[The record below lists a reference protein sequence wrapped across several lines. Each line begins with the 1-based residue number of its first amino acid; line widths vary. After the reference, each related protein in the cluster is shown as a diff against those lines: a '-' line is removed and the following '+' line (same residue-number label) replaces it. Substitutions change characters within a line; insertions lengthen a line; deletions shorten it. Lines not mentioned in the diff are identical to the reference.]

1 LRSSIVVLIAVIS
14 IGSVTIILGF
24 LTNQEYVE
32 ISEISNQ
39 YEKLENYKIELEKIN
54 QYNQKILDDLEEQIK
69 NSDDSSLDQI
79 RVEIDVVKRVI
90 DENKAELENVI
101 ERLSQ
106 IESAPWTIIDSFLG
120 NLHYNHINS
129 KENHFWYDKGYFLIS
144 T

>member
-1 LRSSIVVLIAVIS
+1 MKNQGQLKLRSSIVVLIAVIS

-106 IESAPWTIIDSFLG
+106 IESAP
-120 NLHYNHINS
+120 
-129 KENHFWYDKGYFLIS
+129 
-144 T
+144 